1 MSDVWLCPYME
12 AFVSRSMHVMA
23 RAAHAN
29 NCGSLMTD
37 NTFYMGLGPNYTITT
52 IFGLKNKLGGGG
64 GLRKWVKNAKIGLKT
79 CFFALRPRNRKT
91 SYFLRR
97 KNAGEL
103 LNGPP

>member
-37 NTFYMGLGPNYTITT
+37 NTFYMGLGPNYTLGT

-64 GLRKWVKNAKIGLKT
+64 GRGVKMAKKRQNRPKNV
-79 CFFALRPRNRKT
+79 FFCP
-91 SYFLRR
+91 
-97 KNAGEL
+97 
-103 LNGPP
+103 